1 MDEIKDDFYKQEEPI
16 SGNSYKVVF
25 VSIFTLVIFSFISF
39 SVFYFLEKDK
49 ANKIAQRDKAYYE
62 SLLQSDRAYY
72 ESLLQNKP
80 ETLQKSLVDDIK
92 NGVNDAETK
101 SAAYFITHRFFDNG
115 GNIYEI
121 YDYVEKH
128 TELSF
133 LKEAEGIYPE
143 AFLKLKDKK
152 LPQTYTDA
160 SFYIYLAYVE
170 VLHKYGYVDIA
181 GLATAANQYAG
192 NTYFKVIRVK
202 EIPEEERV
210 VYLKNTERDIKKALE
225 FLSASNDDV
234 TKILEDKL
242 TSSDIPARDILVG
255 LNQYAAAIRYLEAMG
270 INTVSTKTSREI
282 FTFAMDYSS
291 RFVIELN
298 IFTSLLNTS
307 TLAVLDSS
315 TAEEI
320 KVALTPIL
328 SFDTKKPSSYKG
340 SVIRKIINSKFEQK
354 LEGSNYVR
362 MDIYS
367 KWNVLLIANKV
378 PEFKSWLMSNG
389 WTESDFK

>member
-1 MDEIKDDFYKQEEPI
+1 
-16 SGNSYKVVF
+16 
-25 VSIFTLVIFSFISF
+25 
-39 SVFYFLEKDK
+39 
-49 ANKIAQRDKAYYE
+49 
-62 SLLQSDRAYY
+62 
-72 ESLLQNKP
+72 
-80 ETLQKSLVDDIK
+80 
-92 NGVNDAETK
+92 
-101 SAAYFITHRFFDNG
+101 
-115 GNIYEI
+115 
-121 YDYVEKH
+121 
-128 TELSF
+128 
-133 LKEAEGIYPE
+133 
-143 AFLKLKDKK
+143 
-152 LPQTYTDA
+152 
-160 SFYIYLAYVE
+160 
-170 VLHKYGYVDIA
+170 
-181 GLATAANQYAG
+181 
-192 NTYFKVIRVK
+192 
-202 EIPEEERV
+202 
-210 VYLKNTERDIKKALE
+210 
-225 FLSASNDDV
+225 
-234 TKILEDKL
+234 
-242 TSSDIPARDILVG
+242 
-255 LNQYAAAIRYLEAMG
+255 
-270 INTVSTKTSREI
+270 
-282 FTFAMDYSS
+282 MDYSS

>member
-1 MDEIKDDFYKQEEPI
+1 MDKIKDDFYKQEETVD
-16 SGNSYKVVF
+16 GNSYKVVF
-25 VSIFTLVIFSFISF
+25 VSIFTLVVFFFISF
-39 SVFYFLEKDK
+39 GVLYFFEKDK

-62 SLLQSDRAYY
+62 SLLQSDKAYY

-80 ETLQKSLVDDIK
+80 EALQKSLVEDIK

-133 LKEAEGIYPE
+133 FKEAEGIYPE
-143 AFLKLKDKK
+143 AFLKLKNKK
-152 LPQTYTDA
+152 LPQTYTKESYDV
-160 SFYIYLAYVE
+160 YLAYVE
-170 VLHKYGYVDIA
+170 VLYKQGYADIA
-181 GLATAANQYAG
+181 GLSTAANQYAG
-192 NTYFKVIRVK
+192 NAYFNTNQS
-202 EIPEEERV
+202 EGERG

-234 TKILEDKL
+234 TKILEGKL

-255 LNQYAAAIRYLEAMG
+255 LNQHAAAIRYLEAMG

-298 IFTSLLNTS
+298 MFTSLINAS
-307 TLAVLDSS
+307 TLVILDSS
-315 TAEEI
+315 TTEEI
-320 KVALTPIL
+320 KVALDPIL
-328 SFDTKKPSSYKG
+328 SFDIKKPSSYKG
-340 SVIRKIINSKFEQK
+340 SVIIKIINSRFEQK

-367 KWNVLLIANKV
+367 KRNVLLIASRV
-378 PEFKSWLMSNG
+378 PEFKAWLMSNG
-389 WTESDFK
+389 WTETDFR

>member
-1 MDEIKDDFYKQEEPI
+1 MNEIKGDFYNQEEPVSEI
-16 SGNSYKVVF
+16 SSKAVF
-25 VSIFTLVIFSFISF
+25 VSLFALVVVFFFISF
-39 SVFYFLEKDK
+39 SVFYFFEKDK

-62 SLLQSDRAYY
+62 SLLQ
-72 ESLLQNKP
+72 NKP
-80 ETLQKSLVDDIK
+80 EALQKSLVEDIK
-92 NGVNDAETK
+92 KGVNDAETK

-121 YDYVEKH
+121 YDYVENH
-128 TELSF
+128 PELSF

-143 AFLKLKDKK
+143 EFLKLKDKK
-152 LPQTYTDA
+152 LPQTYTEV

-170 VLHKYGYVDIA
+170 VLHKHGYVDIA

-192 NTYFKVIRVK
+192 NTYFKVIRSK
-202 EIPEEERV
+202 KIPEGERG
-210 VYLKNTERDIKKALE
+210 VYLKNMERDIKKALE

-234 TKILEDKL
+234 VKILEGKL

-255 LNQYAAAIRYLEAMG
+255 LNQYASTLRYLEAMG
-270 INTVSTKTSREI
+270 INHTSAKTSREI

-298 IFTSLLNTS
+298 IFTSLVNSS
-307 TLAVLDSS
+307 TLAILDSS
-315 TAEEI
+315 TSEEI
-320 KVALTPIL
+320 KMALGPIL
-328 SFDTKKPSSYKG
+328 NFDTKKPSSYKG
-340 SVIRKIINSKFEQK
+340 SVIKKIINSKFEQK

-389 WTESDFK
+389 WTEPDFK